1 MNITPDVVKYEF
13 IGLQIRVVKSTNPCV
28 IGTEGKILDETRN
41 TFTILHNNK
50 EKVVVKAILNDEI
63 RHHQLLKRIHEMIVE
78 KEALTEQDIWDW
90 TWQDS
95 LFHGSRGG

>member
-50 EKVVVKAILNDEI
+50 EKVVVKDTSVFELLMPDGQIVSINGNAIKARPED
-63 RHHQLLKRIHEMIVE
+63 RLKKYPRR
-78 KEALTEQDIWDW
+78 LW
-90 TWQDS
+90 
-95 LFHGSRGG
+95 